1 MSTLALLRVQA
12 AALAMRAPAFARS
25 ALTFVPP
32 TIDGQPLAPET
43 RWFLTLLKLERSD
56 RRNADPVDVRLEI
69 DAAEHAFARPP
80 RDVEIGWLDVPLPG
94 RTLRLRTYR
103 PRAAEGA
110 DRPLPVLLYL
120 HGGGWVTG
128 TPEGYDSLCSRLAED
143 AGCLVLSLE
152 YRLAPEHPFPA
163 APDDVR
169 DTWRWLRGQ
178 AGALRFDAA
187 RMAVG
192 GDSAGGNLSIVL
204 CNELPAEEAPILQV
218 LLYPGT
224 NMAEAAPSRTRFASG
239 YYLSTE
245 LVDWFERHY
254 VPDPAQRRNP
264 RVSPLLA
271 PTLGRVPALLVI
283 AGLDPLCDE
292 GRAYGERLRA
302 AGVAVETY
310 EVPGMVHG
318 FVSLD
323 AILPAADDAV
333 TELCRRV
340 KRGLG

>member
-1 MSTLALLRVQA
+1 MSNLALLRVKA
-12 AALAMRAPAFARS
+12 AALAVRAPAFVRTP
-25 ALTFVPP
+25 LTFVPP
-32 TIDGQPLAPET
+32 TVDGQPLAPET

-56 RRNADPVDVRLEI
+56 RSRAAPDDVRVEI
-69 DAAEHAFARPP
+69 DAAEHAFSRPARP
-80 RDVEIGWLDVPLPG
+80 VEIAWVDVPLPG

-103 PRAAEGA
+103 PPG
-110 DRPLPVLLYL
+110 DGPLPALLYL

-128 TPEGYDSLCSRLAED
+128 KPEGYDSLCSRLAED

-178 AGALRFDAA
+178 AAAFGLDPA

-192 GDSAGGNLSIVL
+192 GDSAGGNLSAVL
-204 CNELPAEEAPILQV
+204 CNELAPEEAPLLQL

-224 NMAEAAPSRTRFASG
+224 NMAEAAPSRARFASG

-245 LVDWFERHY
+245 LVEWFERHY
-254 VPDPAQRRNP
+254 VPDPAERRNP

-271 PTLGRVPALLVI
+271 TALGKVPALLVI

-292 GRAYGERLRA
+292 GRAYGEKLRG
-302 AGVAVETY
+302 AGVPVETF

-318 FVSLD
+318 FVNLD
-323 AILPAADDAV
+323 AILPAANAAV
-333 TELCRRV
+333 TELCQRV
-340 KRGLG
+340 KAYFVPR